1 MEEAING
8 VAVITGGASGFGRAL
23 SADCAARGMTVALL
37 DLDGPLAA
45 KEAAVIAA
53 AHGTEVIG
61 VQVDVAESASVD
73 VAARLVGERFGHADL
88 VISNVGVQ
96 LFGAIEMTTDDEWQW
111 VLDVNVIGA
120 ARVTRSFL
128 PLLRKAKS
136 GRVAFTS
143 SSSVLDP
150 ASRMSMYQS
159 SKFAVW
165 GLAETLRLEL
175 AKEGIAVSVIFPS
188 GMASRHLETSEA
200 AQPSHLRRP
209 IAHAD
214 DFPVM
219 HESNTT
225 MATFLA
231 TPEDAAQGVVEALF
245 AGAAYIITHGE
256 FDEAID
262 KRAAQLHAALTITT
276 TDSRRG
282 SQG

>member
-1 MEEAING
+1 MTS

-23 SADCAARGMTVALL
+23 SADCAARGMKVALL
-37 DLDGPLAA
+37 DLDGPLAL
-45 KEAAVIAA
+45 KEAAGIAE

-73 VAARLVGERFGHADL
+73 AAARHVGERFGHADL

-96 LFGAIEMTTDDEWQW
+96 LFGAIEMTTDDEWRW

-120 ARVTRSFL
+120 SRVTRSFL
-128 PLLRKAKS
+128 PLLRQAKR
-136 GRVAFTS
+136 GRIAFTS

-165 GLAETLRLEL
+165 GLAETLRVEL

-188 GMASRHLETSEA
+188 GMISRHLETSEA

-209 IAHAD
+209 IAHDD
-214 DFPVM
+214 DFTAM
-219 HESNTT
+219 HESNPT
-225 MATFLA
+225 MSTFLA
-231 TPEDAAQGVVEALF
+231 TPEDAAQGVVDALLG
-245 AGAAYIITHGE
+245 GASYIITHGE

-262 KRAAQLHAALTITT
+262 KRAAELHAAATITSST
-276 TDSRRG
+276 WQKGLSG
-282 SQG
+282 